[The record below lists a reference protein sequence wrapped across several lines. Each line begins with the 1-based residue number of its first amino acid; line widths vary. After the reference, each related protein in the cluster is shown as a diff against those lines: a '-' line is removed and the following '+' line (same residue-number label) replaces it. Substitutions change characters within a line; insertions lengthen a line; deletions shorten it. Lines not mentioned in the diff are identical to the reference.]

1 MDAFKFAFETTI
13 VGLLAVPWLIGS
25 VLLLSPPDG
34 LPSTSDTSPLS
45 RLLEPTPLGIVILTL
60 SFFLGSA
67 VLPLANQLLDDPDMP
82 IKKIRE
88 IRAYALNHYRSWPES
103 SSSLSNELLFLKL
116 RHDFFNATDEC
127 LPKNNCQKEAFE
139 PANDLFLFQEQILL
153 KDGTD
158 RGDRVNRLHE
168 QVIVLRGA
176 VFNGLVLVVICWY
189 AYFSRPYNK
198 PFMFIRSD
206 RRLVLNTIMT
216 AGMASTLV
224 WIFFKFGRKDLMAHT
239 LDDPP
244 IMEFGLLFLGLIGF
258 ASLWNGVVKRP
269 YLPALALSLALATLA
284 YGAWWWTE
292 FLYTRE
298 VIAAF
303 AARL

>member
-1 MDAFKFAFETTI
+1 
-13 VGLLAVPWLIGS
+13 
-25 VLLLSPPDG
+25 
-34 LPSTSDTSPLS
+34 
-45 RLLEPTPLGIVILTL
+45 
-60 SFFLGSA
+60 
-67 VLPLANQLLDDPDMP
+67 
-82 IKKIRE
+82 
-88 IRAYALNHYRSWPES
+88 YALNHYRSWPES

-216 AGMASTLV
+216 TGMASTLV
-224 WIFFKFGRKDLMAHT
+224 WIFVKFGRKDLMAHT